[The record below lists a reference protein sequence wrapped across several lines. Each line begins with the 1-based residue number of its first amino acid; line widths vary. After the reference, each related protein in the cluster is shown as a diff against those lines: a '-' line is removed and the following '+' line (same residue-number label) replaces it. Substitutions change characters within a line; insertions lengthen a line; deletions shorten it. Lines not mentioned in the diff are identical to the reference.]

1 MRYLN
6 GHQRGDRTVLPKSQ
20 TPATMV
26 SYDEGYRGDQTI
38 SLESLNIEL
47 SSDFEYTS
55 ENSSSPSRP
64 EVEVDKVGKNVG
76 CSAMVFEVDNDEE
89 DDSV

>member
-6 GHQRGDRTVLPKSQ
+6 GHQRGDRTVLPKIQ
-20 TPATMV
+20 IPANMV
-26 SYDEGYRGDQTI
+26 SFDEGYQGDQNI

-55 ENSSSPSRP
+55 ETSSSPSLTL
-64 EVEVDKVGKNVG
+64 VEVDKVVMNVG
-76 CSAMVFEVDNDEE
+76 SSVMVIEVDNDE
-89 DDSV
+89 DDNSV